1 MNRIIPSI
9 IETTSNGERAL
20 DINSKLLSDRVVPI
34 IGAIDIDMGWQ
45 VCAQLLHLESVDES
59 KDICIYISSPGGDV
73 TAGLAIFD
81 TMRYIKCDISTVC
94 IGMAASMGALLLAS
108 GTKGKR
114 FCLPNSEVMIHQP
127 LGGVSG
133 QAMDIQIHANRIIN
147 TKKRLDAI
155 LSEVTGRSIK
165 EIEKDTERDNFM
177 NASEAL
183 AYGLIDEVKVRR
195 K

>member
-9 IETTSNGERAL
+9 IETTSNGERVL
-20 DINSKLLSDRVVPI
+20 DIHSKLFSDRIIPI
-34 IGAIDIDMGWQ
+34 IGEIDRDMAWF
-45 VCAQLLHLESVDES
+45 VSAQLLSLEAIDANR
-59 KDICIYISSPGGDV
+59 DICIYINSPGGEV
-73 TAGLAIFD
+73 NAGLGLLD
-81 TMRYIKCDISTVC
+81 TMNYIKCDISTIC

-127 LGGVSG
+127 LGGVAG

-147 TKKRLDAI
+147 TKQRLDRL
-155 LSEVTGRSIK
+155 LSEITGKSIE

-177 NASEAL
+177 NAEEAL
-183 AYGLIDEVKVRR
+183 EYGIIDEIKVKR
-195 K
+195 